1 MEGVSGAAGG
11 VDARGEAA
19 VAAGHVGVVRGRVVA
34 EGVGGAPLG
43 GDVGGGLDG
52 FNKEDLRLVF
62 LVPSSNHE
70 TLRSEHTLMKSA
82 VGGGGGCTRKAIR
95 IIHVSTS

>member
-1 MEGVSGAAGG
+1 MMLQNLPESLLYLLSPLECLALVEGVSGAAGG

-43 GDVGGGLDG
+43 GDVGGGLDR
-52 FNKEDLRLVF
+52 LR
-62 LVPSSNHE
+62 
-70 TLRSEHTLMKSA
+70 
-82 VGGGGGCTRKAIR
+82 
-95 IIHVSTS
+95 